1 MTLIQKIRTSFTT
14 QLLLWVSGFVLV
26 ISVLVIILLAVFSQD
41 AIRDESIDTTM
52 QTLENAA
59 LRIDN
64 TLRQTEMT
72 ARLEKQQMH
81 VDRLRIE
88 TLIEENSYL
97 EKIQQALPHAR
108 LYVTRR
114 DSSRFDNYIT
124 GSMAGYHELTYEDED
139 VYVFSQPIGGRDYC
153 LAAVCPA
160 DDIYGRYARI
170 HWVLLSWSAPVI
182 LILLIVLY
190 WVIAY
195 HLRPLHSLAD
205 SAQAI
210 AQGRLETPI
219 ADTHRQYETG
229 RLQNSL
235 SLMHRKL
242 TIYISEMHQK
252 QDMLNRQHAE
262 LQSAYD
268 EAQAYETKKA
278 RFLHEMTDRMATPVN
293 HLCHS
298 TDAICRDYSN
308 LSKNDMTALQ
318 TDIMQSS
325 ETITEL
331 LDQLIKDP
339 VNS

>member
-1 MTLIQKIRTSFTT
+1 
-14 QLLLWVSGFVLV
+14 
-26 ISVLVIILLAVFSQD
+26 
-41 AIRDESIDTTM
+41 
-52 QTLENAA
+52 
-59 LRIDN
+59 
-64 TLRQTEMT
+64 
-72 ARLEKQQMH
+72 MH

-160 DDIYGRYARI
+160 DDIYGRYARM

-182 LILLIVLY
+182 LLLLIVLY
-190 WVIAY
+190 WVVAY

-235 SLMHRKL
+235 SLMQRNMRSCSL
-242 TIYISEMHQK
+242 PM
-252 QDMLNRQHAE
+252 
-262 LQSAYD
+262 
-268 EAQAYETKKA
+268 TKP
-278 RFLHEMTDRMATPVN
+278 RPMRRRRPGSCTR
-293 HLCHS
+293 
-298 TDAICRDYSN
+298 
-308 LSKNDMTALQ
+308 
-318 TDIMQSS
+318 
-325 ETITEL
+325 
-331 LDQLIKDP
+331 
-339 VNS
+339 

>member
-14 QLLLWVSGFVLV
+14 QLSLWVSGFVLV

-160 DDIYGRYARI
+160 DDIYGRYARM

-182 LILLIVLY
+182 LLLLIVLY
-190 WVIAY
+190 WVVAY

-210 AQGRLETPI
+210 AADDALAEIRRFSWKLKLEM
-219 ADTHRQYETG
+219 EFG
-229 RLQNSL
+229 GG
-235 SLMHRKL
+235 K
-242 TIYISEMHQK
+242 
-252 QDMLNRQHAE
+252 
-262 LQSAYD
+262 
-268 EAQAYETKKA
+268 
-278 RFLHEMTDRMATPVN
+278 
-293 HLCHS
+293 
-298 TDAICRDYSN
+298 
-308 LSKNDMTALQ
+308 
-318 TDIMQSS
+318 
-325 ETITEL
+325 
-331 LDQLIKDP
+331 
-339 VNS
+339 

>member
-14 QLLLWVSGFVLV
+14 QLSLWVSGFVLV

-114 DSSRFDNYIT
+114 DSSRFDTYII

-170 HWVLLSWSAPVI
+170 TLGAAVVVRSRHTPPAHRALLGRCLPSTPA
-182 LILLIVLY
+182 
-190 WVIAY
+190 
-195 HLRPLHSLAD
+195 
-205 SAQAI
+205 AQP
-210 AQGRLETPI
+210 GRLSTGYCTRQTGNTDCRHTP
-219 ADTHRQYETG
+219 
-229 RLQNSL
+229 S
-235 SLMHRKL
+235 
-242 TIYISEMHQK
+242 
-252 QDMLNRQHAE
+252 
-262 LQSAYD
+262 
-268 EAQAYETKKA
+268 
-278 RFLHEMTDRMATPVN
+278 V
-293 HLCHS
+293 
-298 TDAICRDYSN
+298 
-308 LSKNDMTALQ
+308 
-318 TDIMQSS
+318 
-325 ETITEL
+325 
-331 LDQLIKDP
+331 
-339 VNS
+339 

>member
-14 QLLLWVSGFVLV
+14 QLSLWVSGFVLV

-114 DSSRFDNYIT
+114 DSSRFDTYII

-139 VYVFSQPIGGRDYC
+139 VYVFCMHAYTGCCCRGPLPSYSSCSSCFTGSLPTI
-153 LAAVCPA
+153 
-160 DDIYGRYARI
+160 YARCTAWQTL
-170 HWVLLSWSAPVI
+170 HRLL
-182 LILLIVLY
+182 
-190 WVIAY
+190 
-195 HLRPLHSLAD
+195 HKAD
-205 SAQAI
+205 WKH
-210 AQGRLETPI
+210 RLP
-219 ADTHRQYETG
+219 THTVSMRRDACRT
-229 RLQNSL
+229 
-235 SLMHRKL
+235 
-242 TIYISEMHQK
+242 
-252 QDMLNRQHAE
+252 
-262 LQSAYD
+262 
-268 EAQAYETKKA
+268 
-278 RFLHEMTDRMATPVN
+278 V
-293 HLCHS
+293 CH
-298 TDAICRDYSN
+298 
-308 LSKNDMTALQ
+308 
-318 TDIMQSS
+318 
-325 ETITEL
+325 
-331 LDQLIKDP
+331 
-339 VNS
+339 

>member
-14 QLLLWVSGFVLV
+14 QLSLWVSGFVLV

-41 AIRDESIDTTM
+41 AI
-52 QTLENAA
+52 
-59 LRIDN
+59 
-64 TLRQTEMT
+64 EMT

-114 DSSRFDNYIT
+114 DSSRFDTYII

-182 LILLIVLY
+182 LLLLIVLY
-190 WVIAY
+190 WVVAY

-219 ADTHRQYETG
+219 AG
-229 RLQNSL
+229 RLC
-235 SLMHRKL
+235 
-242 TIYISEMHQK
+242 TGYCT
-252 QDMLNRQHAE
+252 RQ
-262 LQSAYD
+262 
-268 EAQAYETKKA
+268 TGN
-278 RFLHEMTDRMATPVN
+278 TDCRHTPSV
-293 HLCHS
+293 
-298 TDAICRDYSN
+298 
-308 LSKNDMTALQ
+308 
-318 TDIMQSS
+318 
-325 ETITEL
+325 
-331 LDQLIKDP
+331 
-339 VNS
+339 